1 VRYKNNYGPQDDQ
14 YVGNLR
20 MRREFQPASSSDAV
34 VLDTNWISIRIPW
47 LLLNYTD
54 PSELKVLHDDLSTTN
69 THEDTVSD
77 GIRVFINL
85 RGQTYSTSS
94 RYTWASWQ
102 DCRNAASRPKASY
115 NYIANEWP
123 NIPGGTVPYVDRYEV
138 ADVLEFSVDS
148 ASGLLSNDVQM
159 AGKFMTPYI
168 VRPPNK
174 GFIQVQ
180 ANGAFTYWPD
190 REAVGIDTLE
200 YVINTTY
207 GSSESGFA
215 YFSLS
220 GQPLEVTPLLEAY
233 PNPTSKSLTL
243 QAIRNMDQIEV
254 MNTSGAVIE
263 SINPDV
269 ESYELSMSHLPSG
282 TYLLRITMGT
292 DVLIRRIV
300 KI

>member
-1 VRYKNNYGPQDDQ
+1 
-14 YVGNLR
+14 
-20 MRREFQPASSSDAV
+20 MQP
-34 VLDTNWISIRIPW
+34 
-47 LLLNYTD
+47 
-54 PSELKVLHDDLSTTN
+54 
-69 THEDTVSD
+69 
-77 GIRVFINL
+77 
-85 RGQTYSTSS
+85 
-94 RYTWASWQ
+94 
-102 DCRNAASRPKASY
+102 PK
-115 NYIANEWP
+115 
-123 NIPGGTVPYVDRYEV
+123 
-138 ADVLEFSVDS
+138 
-148 ASGLLSNDVQM
+148 
-159 AGKFMTPYI
+159 
-168 VRPPNK
+168 K

-180 ANGAFTYWPD
+180 PKGAFTYWPD
-190 REAVGIDTLE
+190 REAVGMDTLE

-254 MNTSGAVIE
+254 MNTSGAVVE

-269 ESYELSMSHLPSG
+269 DSYELSMSHLPSG
-282 TYLLRITMGT
+282 TYLLRVTMGT